1 MERSTLRGKVH
12 LIYKERYTGK
22 SCDARDPGWQ
32 GRVPMWFRCGIQGG
46 ASFLEVGIAVVADA
60 VMKRKL

>member
-1 MERSTLRGKVH
+1 
-12 LIYKERYTGK
+12 
-22 SCDARDPGWQ
+22 
-32 GRVPMWFRCGIQGG
+32 MWFRCGIQGG